1 MGQSFNNLTKI
12 QPLQDKAL
20 RVINFKG
27 NSHDARDLYKNY
39 QILKTSDYIKKLN
52 CFFFARDVLTK
63 STIPSLQNYFNKS
76 ENLHHHNTRHAK
88 QNSVILTQRSTD
100 FYGIKSIRHESA
112 LAWNK
117 LQKETNRNLLQE
129 FDLQRKSTLLVK
141 S

>member
-1 MGQSFNNLTKI
+1 MMPETFT
-12 QPLQDKAL
+12 
-20 RVINFKG
+20 
-27 NSHDARDLYKNY
+27 KNY
-39 QILKTSDYIKKLN
+39 QILKTSDYIKILN
-52 CFFFARDVLTK
+52 CFFARDVLTK

-76 ENLHHHNTRHAK
+76 ENLHHHNTRHAN

-100 FYGIKSIRHESA
+100 FYGIKSIPHESA

-129 FDLQRKSTLLVK
+129 FDLQQKSTLLVK